1 MQKILRRFLPLSG
14 AAILLCGTACKIF
27 QHREAMIKVISHKDD
42 SRFHVRVDGD
52 KAIIEI
58 FSESGIGD
66 AAFEFI
72 DQPMPKQL
80 AMRFHLRGLEELRFA
95 YGETVV
101 TVALSS
107 TGDND
112 IRQSINR
119 AGGESVATQ
128 AASPYWMKLRLAS
141 RDKIPLREGYIEV
154 EAPED
159 FFASGA
165 RKISIQWIDFYR

>member
-1 MQKILRRFLPLSG
+1 
-14 AAILLCGTACKIF
+14 
-27 QHREAMIKVISHKDD
+27 MIKVISHKDD

-112 IRQSINR
+112 IRQSMNR
-119 AGGESVATQ
+119 AGGEPATTQ
-128 AASPYWMKLRLAS
+128 ALTETSPYWMKLRVAS

-154 EAPED
+154 EAPKD
-159 FFASGA
+159 FLQSGA
-165 RKISIQWIDFYR
+165 RQASIRWTDFYR